1 MAGVNSFTILYLSG
15 PQVSFEN
22 SYRISQRQKYL
33 PMLTTATDAVGLCDV
48 ISCTEL
54 MPVVTWLADGTWAMV
69 VGLRT
74 TDSIGA
80 YDLIGGCKDDTAT
93 KKYI

>member
-1 MAGVNSFTILYLSG
+1 
-15 PQVSFEN
+15 
-22 SYRISQRQKYL
+22 
-33 PMLTTATDAVGLCDV
+33 MLTTATDAVGLCDV

-54 MPVVTWLADGTWAMV
+54 IPVVTWLAGTWAMV

-80 YDLIGGCKDDTAT
+80 YDLIGGCRDETAIEIYT
-93 KKYI
+93 WSP